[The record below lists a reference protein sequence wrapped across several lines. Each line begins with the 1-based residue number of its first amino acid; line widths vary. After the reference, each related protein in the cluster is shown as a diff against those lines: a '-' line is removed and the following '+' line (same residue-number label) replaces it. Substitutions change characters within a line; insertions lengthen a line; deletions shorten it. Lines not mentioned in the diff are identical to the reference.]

1 MRMILI
7 QGADF
12 TTERKKKQGF
22 FSINLCPD
30 LGLVFVDLGG
40 LV

>member
-1 MRMILI
+1 MIIILI
-7 QGADF
+7 WGADF
-12 TTERKKKQGF
+12 TMPRKKKQGF

-30 LGLVFVDLGG
+30 LGLVLVDLGG